1 MGRRSG
7 LRIGLEPLTVV
18 VVFVV
23 RHPSHSMSNQH
34 ELIADLEL
42 EIDAL
47 RDEAER
53 CRKIDIA
60 ARLAFAL
67 GCIILFTAFLRSS
80 AFALVIGIAAVL
92 GSVALLGSNRRTRD
106 EITAAIRTQEARR
119 SEMIDGLELQEV
131 EP

>member
-1 MGRRSG
+1 MP
-7 LRIGLEPLTVV
+7 I
-18 VVFVV
+18 
-23 RHPSHSMSNQH
+23 QH
-34 ELIADLEL
+34 EVIADLET

-60 ARLAFAL
+60 AKLAFGL
-67 GCIILFTAFLRSS
+67 GCITLATSFVQAS

-106 EITAAIRTQEARR
+106 EIMAAIRTQEARR
-119 SEMIDGLELQEV
+119 SKLINGLELQDTGRCSA
-131 EP
+131 P

>member
-1 MGRRSG
+1 M
-7 LRIGLEPLTVV
+7 P
-18 VVFVV
+18 
-23 RHPSHSMSNQH
+23 NQH
-34 ELIADLEL
+34 ELIADLESK
-42 EIDAL
+42 IDAL

-60 ARLAFAL
+60 AKLAFGLGTITLVTSFVQASAL
-67 GCIILFTAFLRSS
+67 
-80 AFALVIGIAAVL
+80 ALVIGIATVL
-92 GSVALLGSNRRTRD
+92 GSVALLGSNRRTQD

>member
-1 MGRRSG
+1 MR
-7 LRIGLEPLTVV
+7 
-18 VVFVV
+18 
-23 RHPSHSMSNQH
+23 NQH
-34 ELIADLEL
+34 ELIADLES

-60 ARLAFAL
+60 GKLAFAL
-67 GCIILFTAFLRSS
+67 GCITLLTSFFQAS
-80 AFALVIGIAAVL
+80 ALALMIGIAAVL
-92 GSVALLGSNRRTRD
+92 GSVALLGSNRRTLD
-106 EITAAIRTQEARR
+106 EITAAIGTQEARR

>member
-1 MGRRSG
+1 MP
-7 LRIGLEPLTVV
+7 I
-18 VVFVV
+18 
-23 RHPSHSMSNQH
+23 QH
-34 ELIADLEL
+34 ELIADLES

-60 ARLAFAL
+60 GKLAFAL
-67 GCIILFTAFLRSS
+67 GCIILITAFVRSS

-119 SEMIDGLELQEV
+119 SQMIDGLELQDATRWHWRTPLSV
-131 EP
+131 PDPPT